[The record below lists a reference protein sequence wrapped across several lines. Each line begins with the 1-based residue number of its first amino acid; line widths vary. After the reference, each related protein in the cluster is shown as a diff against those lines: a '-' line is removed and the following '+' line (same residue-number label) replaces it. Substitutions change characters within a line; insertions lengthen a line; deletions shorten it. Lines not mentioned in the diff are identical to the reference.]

1 MNLSDNF
8 VIWQE
13 KLQQA
18 DAKNTN
24 VKTNFLVKSQSV
36 PLDQNTWYILY
47 FLHILISFYMID
59 RNKKKIFGQF
69 SSCCFAF
76 VLGSENG
83 W

>member
-59 RNKKKIFGQF
+59 RNKKKDLVNLVVV
-69 SSCCFAF
+69 
-76 VLGSENG
+76 VLLLF
-83 W
+83 

>member
-47 FLHILISFYMID
+47 FLHILTSFYMID
-59 RNKKKIFGQF
+59 RNKKKIW
-69 SSCCFAF
+69 SI
-76 VLGSENG
+76 
-83 W
+83 

>member
-36 PLDQNTWYILY
+36 PLDQNTWYVY
-47 FLHILISFYMID
+47 
-59 RNKKKIFGQF
+59 
-69 SSCCFAF
+69 F
-76 VLGSENG
+76 VLSAYFDIFLYD
-83 W
+83 WPK